1 MKGEFPKETVE
12 GITFYNTNLQDAPFS
27 FFRNLFWKNSILI
40 NSDLGKQ
47 ILKHEMVHIEQKHS
61 IDKLFIQIIQSV
73 FWFNPIFYFIKKEIN
88 LIHEYLADHK
98 AVKHSDTRAF
108 AQMLLASNFSG
119 NILPATSP
127 FLSSNLK
134 KRLKMLTT
142 QKTKFSYARRILA
155 LPILFG
161 VSFALL
167 VNAKN
172 KEIKETNNAIAI
184 AVKTLKKDTVKK
196 KIPVDSLVKFHQEKI
211 KSASEKLKKENEKIA
226 TLSEQTRKKSDE

>member
-1 MKGEFPKETVE
+1 LVQSY
-12 GITFYNTNLQDAPFS
+12 I
-27 FFRNLFWKNSILI
+27 LF
-40 NSDLGKQ
+40 
-47 ILKHEMVHIEQKHS
+47 H
-61 IDKLFIQIIQSV
+61 
-73 FWFNPIFYFIKKEIN
+73 KKEIN

-172 KEIKETNNAIAI
+172 KK
-184 AVKTLKKDTVKK
+184 LKKPTSDCYCSKNFEKDTVTKK
-196 KIPVDSLVKFHQEKI
+196 VPVDSLVKFHQEKI
-211 KSASEKLKKENEKIA
+211 KKLRKNLKKK
-226 TLSEQTRKKSDE
+226 TKKLRL

>member
-1 MKGEFPKETVE
+1 LVKILLGLFKIKQLKGEFPKETVE

-161 VSFALL
+161 
-167 VNAKN
+167 
-172 KEIKETNNAIAI
+172 
-184 AVKTLKKDTVKK
+184 
-196 KIPVDSLVKFHQEKI
+196 FH
-211 KSASEKLKKENEKIA
+211 LPFW
-226 TLSEQTRKKSDE
+226 